1 MTHFLDYN
9 LLLVLAD
16 FLTIHM
22 AIAFCVFC
30 VKTGLLK
37 SGVQLGGKVLD

>member
-16 FLTIHM
+16 FLTVHM

-30 VKTGLLK
+30 KNRPVIIQGATWW
-37 SGVQLGGKVLD
+37 